1 MLQTV
6 MNMAAMTGPN
16 NEPVEAGDRD
26 TAERRNQDQRIGHFG
41 FSADEDRTQH
51 IVDRADDEGTARN
64 QDQPFRYRSGE
75 KKVQRNRNPDYSRP
89 HRGNQRHRAHER
101 APQGRYRTTQQREHY
116 APTHSLSHGDAKTSI
131 ETRPDDLDETLAQAL
146 IELRSD
152 PQ

>member
-1 MLQTV
+1 
-6 MNMAAMTGPN
+6 MAAMTGPN
-16 NEPVEAGDRD
+16 NEPVEAGDRY

-89 HRGNQRHRAHER
+89 HRRSEER
-101 APQGRYRTTQQREHY
+101 RVGKEWVSTC
-116 APTHSLSHGDAKTSI
+116 
-131 ETRPDDLDETLAQAL
+131 
-146 IELRSD
+146 RSRWS
-152 PQ
+152 PYH

>member
-75 KKVQRNRNPDYSRP
+75 KKVQRNRNPDYYRP

-101 APQGRYRTTQQREHY
+101 APQDRSRNTKQRDNHDPNHAMGHGHDKPSLKDRKSAEEGKSVAVRVDRY
-116 APTHSLSHGDAKTSI
+116 
-131 ETRPDDLDETLAQAL
+131 
-146 IELRSD
+146 
-152 PQ
+152 

>member
-41 FSADEDRTQH
+41 CSADEDRTKH
-51 IVDRADDEGTARN
+51 IVDSADDEGAARN
-64 QDQPFRYRSGE
+64 NDQHFSYRSGE

-89 HRGNQRHRAHER
+89 HLGNPRQRAH
-101 APQGRYRTTQQREHY
+101 
-116 APTHSLSHGDAKTSI
+116 
-131 ETRPDDLDETLAQAL
+131 
-146 IELRSD
+146 
-152 PQ
+152 

>member
-75 KKVQRNRNPDYSRP
+75 KRS
-89 HRGNQRHRAHER
+89 E
-101 APQGRYRTTQQREHY
+101 EHTSELQSLMRISY
-116 APTHSLSHGDAKTSI
+116 AVFCLKKKKN
-131 ETRPDDLDETLAQAL
+131 
-146 IELRSD
+146 
-152 PQ
+152 